1 MKCWA
6 SPFPKLCMMH
16 LVFLALCHGS
26 TAHYERQ
33 HHSPSRQ
40 WGSQWEAKFKVQD
53 TLFLA
58 WLFESIWTVWFVW
71 LTEFVGLLSS
81 LSLLGLLGLLCSLGL
96 LSSLSLL
103 SYLVFLVCLVF
114 LVYLVYLVC
123 LVCLVLLVDL
133 LYLVILVQR
142 IGGQKSDVSCI
153 TDLGSLISDIW
164 FI

>member
-1 MKCWA
+1 MIGWRSLKGMKSRMKCWA

-53 TLFLA
+53 TIFLV

-81 LSLLGLLGLLCSLGL
+81 LSLLGLLGLFGFSGSFSLSGSFGLSRLSSLFGLFGWFSFFCSLGL
-96 LSSLSLL
+96 SGSSGGWLGLLSLL
-103 SYLVFLVCLVF
+103 HAADC
-114 LVYLVYLVC
+114 
-123 LVCLVLLVDL
+123 
-133 LYLVILVQR
+133 
-142 IGGQKSDVSCI
+142 
-153 TDLGSLISDIW
+153 
-164 FI
+164 